1 MDTAL
6 LQVFDDLQ
14 QMAHGSRKAIQPDND
29 KDIPGRELAE

>member
-6 LQVFDDLQ
+6 LKVFDDLQ

-29 KDIPGRELAE
+29 KDIAGGELAK